1 MRPVSRLSQR
11 LRGAI
16 RRDREGPWRRRVRR
30 FGAAVAVLLLLAGG
44 ALWAE
49 RTGERARLAGAA
61 TRGVE
66 IASRALGLVVREVTA
81 EGRVRTPP
89 RDLLGV
95 LESQVGTPILSVELN
110 DLRKQLEGLPWVKS
124 AAVRRHLPGTLH
136 VVIEERRPLALWR
149 ERDGARTRLLDGEGE
164 IVPIA
169 DLRPF
174 MGLTLL
180 TGKGAPQAAR
190 ELFALLA
197 TEPELAR
204 RATVAS
210 RIGGRRWNLYL
221 DGRIEVRLPAER
233 AEEALRRLAAEDR
246 ASGLLARAV
255 EAIDL
260 RSPDWIVVRV
270 AEPPSRKSA
279 TGSRRGA

>member
-1 MRPVSRLSQR
+1 MRPVTRLSQR
-11 LRGAI
+11 LRAAV
-16 RRDREGPWRRRVRR
+16 RRDRERTWRRRARR
-30 FGAAVAVLLLLAGG
+30 LGLGIVAILLLAGG

-49 RTGERARLAGAA
+49 RTGGRARLMAA
-61 TRGVE
+61 ANHSVE
-66 IASRALGLVVREVTA
+66 KVGRAFGLVVREVTV
-81 EGRVRTPP
+81 EGRERTPR
-89 RDLLGV
+89 RDLIRV
-95 LESQVGTPILSVELN
+95 LESRMGESILSVELA

-136 VVIEERRPLALWR
+136 AVIAERRPLALWR
-149 ERDGARTRLLDGEGE
+149 ERKGARTRLIDEEGE
-164 IVPIA
+164 IIPIA

-180 TGKGAPQAAR
+180 TGKGAPQAAK
-190 ELFALLA
+190 ELSALLA

-204 RATVAS
+204 RTTVAS

-255 EAIDL
+255 DAIDL
-260 RSPDWIVVRV
+260 RSADWIVVRV
-270 AEPPSRKSA
+270 VEPPARKPA
-279 TGSRRGA
+279 TGSGRGA